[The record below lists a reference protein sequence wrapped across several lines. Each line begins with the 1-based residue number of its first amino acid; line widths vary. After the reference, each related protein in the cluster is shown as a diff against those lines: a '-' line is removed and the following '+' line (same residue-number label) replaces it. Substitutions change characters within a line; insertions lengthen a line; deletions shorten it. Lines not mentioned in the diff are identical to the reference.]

1 MRSGVWSDVFTTDPK
16 LARVIH
22 ARVQLM
28 LTDFN
33 SEWPRGHGK
42 SVLDRDACRVQKA
55 TFQICGPL
63 GTIGFH
69 MVGMDSGDPSL
80 LFSWLPWAFGCRSL
94 LTVLESHLWFWC
106 CDPSPCSSK
115 GGPCA
120 SSTSITGYL
129 LEI

>member
-1 MRSGVWSDVFTTDPK
+1 MRSGVWSDVFTTAPK

-55 TFQICGPL
+55 AFQICGPL
-63 GTIGFH
+63 GMIGFH

-80 LFSWLPWAFGCRSL
+80 LFSWLPGHLAADLVSQCWSLIFGFGAVIQAHAAQRVVHVPAAPPSL
-94 LTVLESHLWFWC
+94 GTC
-106 CDPSPCSSK
+106 
-115 GGPCA
+115 
-120 SSTSITGYL
+120 
-129 LEI
+129 